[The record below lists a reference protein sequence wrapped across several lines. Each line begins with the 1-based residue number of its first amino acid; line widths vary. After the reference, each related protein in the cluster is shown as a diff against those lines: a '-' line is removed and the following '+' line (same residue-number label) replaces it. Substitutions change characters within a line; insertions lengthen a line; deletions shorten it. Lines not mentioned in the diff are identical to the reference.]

1 MNNASFEN
9 TLFESLPEKS
19 YYLRFQGSLDKNRI
33 GITDKTFVFK
43 NFLSINLKDMF
54 NEIKSFHIKSS
65 YRSTNENGFEY
76 EDTDSL
82 LLNSTIT
89 IGENSYSD
97 KSKKLIERKN
107 DNLKPFQLLFIL
119 ENDCTALIY
128 INKENVILT
137 YEEVLIKKLTN
148 GN

>member
-1 MNNASFEN
+1 MNITNFET
-9 TLFESLPEKS
+9 TLFESKPEKS
-19 YYLRFQGSLDKNRI
+19 YRIFFQGSLDKNRI

-43 NFLSINLKDMF
+43 NFLSINLKDEF
-54 NEIKSFHIKSS
+54 NEIKIFHVKSL
-65 YRSTNENGFEY
+65 YGSTNENVFTY

-137 YEEVLIKKLTN
+137 YEEVLLKKLTN